1 MKKIFILTGEASG
14 DKLASEVIRELK
26 KDNPEIEY
34 LSVGGEN
41 LKSLGIKTI
50 YDLKEITY
58 IGFTNVLTN
67 IFKINK
73 KINETVKA
81 IKDFKPDILFT
92 VDSPDFTLRVAE
104 RLKKKDSKIKTIHY
118 VAPQVWV
125 WREGRVKKIKKFIDH
140 ILLLFNFEKPYFD
153 KENMSNEFVGH
164 PLLDDTSESKIDI
177 NQIFEKNKALISVFP
192 GSRISEID
200 TLMPILLNFIELMNN
215 NYQDFIYIFH
225 STKQHYQLIRNHI
238 KSKDIKNI
246 EIISDEKIKS
256 HILNKSVFAVAKSGT
271 VSLEICKSKIPSIIL
286 YKMNF
291 INYLIIRTLVK
302 VKFANIINIAAN
314 EEIIPELLQSK
325 CNAKNIFETVNYYL
339 NDPNKMKEQINRSQ
353 LILEKLKSS
362 TPSTVSASK
371 VLVKYLSI

>member
-1 MKKIFILTGEASG
+1 MKKIFVLTGEPSG
-14 DKLASEVIRELK
+14 DKLASKVIRELK
-26 KDNPEIEY
+26 KVNPRIEY

-41 LKSLGIKTI
+41 LKALDIRSI

-58 IGFTNVLTN
+58 LGFTKVISN

-81 IKDFKPDILFT
+81 IIDFNPDILFT

-104 RLKKKDSKIKTIHY
+104 RVKKQNKKIKTIHY

-125 WREGRVKKIKKFIDH
+125 WRENRVKKIKGFIDH
-140 ILLLFNFEKPYFD
+140 ILLLFSFEKYYFD
-153 KENMSNEFVGH
+153 KENVSNEFVGH

-225 STKQHYQLIRNHI
+225 STKQHYQLIQNHI
-238 KSKDIKNI
+238 KSKHIKNY

-256 HILNKSVFAVAKSGT
+256 HTLKKSIFAVAKSGT

-286 YKMNF
+286 YKMNL
-291 INYLIIRTLVK
+291 INYIIVKALVK

-325 CNAKNIFETVNYYL
+325 CNAKNIFETVNYFI
-339 NDPNKMKEQINRSQ
+339 NNPNKMKEQINKSQ
-353 LILEKLKSS
+353 LILDKLKSS
-362 TPSTVSASK
+362 SPSAVTASK
-371 VLVKYLSI
+371 ILVKYL

>member
-1 MKKIFILTGEASG
+1 MKKIFILTGEPSG
-14 DKLASEVIRELK
+14 DKLASKVIRELK
-26 KDNPEIEY
+26 KINSDIEY

-41 LKSLGIKTI
+41 LKALEIRSI

-58 IGFTNVLTN
+58 LGFTKVISN

-81 IKDFKPDILFT
+81 ILNFNPDILFT

-104 RLKKKDSKIKTIHY
+104 RVKKENKKIKTIHY

-125 WREGRVKKIKKFIDH
+125 WRENRVKKIKKFIDH
-140 ILLLFNFEKPYFD
+140 ILLLFSFEKHYFD
-153 KENMSNEFVGH
+153 KENVSNEFVGH
-164 PLLDDTSESKIDI
+164 PLLDDTVESKIDI

-200 TLMPILLNFIELMNN
+200 ILMPILLDFIELMNS

-225 STKQHYQLIRNHI
+225 STKQHYQLIQNYI
-238 KSKDIKNI
+238 KSKDLKNC
-246 EIISDEKIKS
+246 EIISDDKIKT
-256 HILNKSVFAVAKSGT
+256 HTLKKSIFAVAKSGT

-291 INYLIIRTLVK
+291 INYLIVRILIK
-302 VKFANIINIAAN
+302 VKFANIINIAAK
-314 EEIIPELLQSK
+314 EEVIPELLQTK
-325 CNAKNIFETVNYYL
+325 CNAKNIFETVSNFI
-339 NDPNKMKEQINRSQ
+339 NNPNKMKAQINKTQ

-362 TPSTVSASK
+362 TPSALSASK
-371 VLVKYLSI
+371 ILIKYL